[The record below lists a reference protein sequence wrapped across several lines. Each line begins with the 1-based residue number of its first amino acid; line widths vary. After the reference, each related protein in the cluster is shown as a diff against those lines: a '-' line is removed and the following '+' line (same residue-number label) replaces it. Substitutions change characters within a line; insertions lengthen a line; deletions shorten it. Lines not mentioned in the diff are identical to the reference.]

1 MTSASVTA
9 EFRDD
14 FERERGRWLR
24 RRVLIYC
31 AVSVAIQLLFVV
43 LRVGNII
50 GGEDPATLRAD
61 WFSLAFSVM
70 SIGVYAWAFV
80 HTRSRM
86 LQRDA
91 VIRLIFWIFV
101 GPNLLLT
108 VLVPFASHWIN
119 SVGGNLPLAGAVTTL
134 NNVFV
139 FHLFASLFIPW
150 TPRECV
156 RALSSVLV
164 AFIPIT
170 LLSTFFINDASFN
183 GGLLV
188 SALSPLVGLPGVAI
202 CWWRHGAFRKKFI
215 YNTLKGRYGEL
226 RRELSDARQIHESL
240 FPSPIDDGPVRMT
253 YEYEPMRQIGGDFL
267 HAQTTV
273 VPGKERPLV
282 HVVVIDVTG
291 HGITAALTVNRLHGE
306 ILREL
311 AEDPGLAPGDLLR
324 GLNSYVHNT
333 LAIHSVYATAIVLCV
348 DPNDDTLRWASAGH
362 PPAMLRTVDGAITQL
377 DSTAIV
383 LGACRGDDYEVEEGD
398 SRFRPGDMLL
408 AYTDGATEARNHAG
422 KMLMI
427 DGLLKLLATVRPDA
441 EGGWAGAVRREVERY
456 RDGKPADDDTLLV
469 EVYRPLELASVG
481 EGEG

>member
-9 EFRDD
+9 EFRED
-14 FERERGRWLR
+14 FERERGAWLR
-24 RRVLIYC
+24 KRVLMFC
-31 AVSVAIQLLFVV
+31 VVSVVIQLVFAVI
-43 LRVGNII
+43 RI
-50 GGEDPATLRAD
+50 GSIASGEDAAELRAD
-61 WFSLAFSVM
+61 WFSLGFSLL
-70 SIGVYAWAFV
+70 SIGVYSWAFV
-80 HTRSRM
+80 HTRARAM
-86 LQRDA
+86 QRDE

-108 VLVPFASHWIN
+108 LLIPVASRWIN
-119 SVGGNLPLAGAVTTL
+119 SAGGDLELGGAIATL
-134 NNVFV
+134 QNVFV
-139 FHLFASLFIPW
+139 GHLFASLFIPW

-156 RALSSVLV
+156 RALSSVLIV
-164 AFIPIT
+164 FVPVT
-170 LLSTFFINDASFN
+170 LLSTLFINEGSFN

-188 SALSPLVGLPGVAI
+188 SMLSPLVGLPGVVM
-202 CWWRHGAFRKKFI
+202 CWWRHGVFRKKFI

-226 RRELSDARQIHESL
+226 KRELTDARVIHESL
-240 FPSPIDDGPVRMT
+240 FPSVIDEGPVRMT

-273 VPGKERPLV
+273 VPGKDKPLV

-311 AEDPGLAPGDLLR
+311 AEDPSLAPGDLLR
-324 GLNSYVHNT
+324 GLNAYVHNT

-383 LGACRGDDYEVEEGD
+383 LGACRGDDYEVEEGE

-469 EVYRPLELASVG
+469 EVYRPLEIAAQTG
-481 EGEG
+481 D